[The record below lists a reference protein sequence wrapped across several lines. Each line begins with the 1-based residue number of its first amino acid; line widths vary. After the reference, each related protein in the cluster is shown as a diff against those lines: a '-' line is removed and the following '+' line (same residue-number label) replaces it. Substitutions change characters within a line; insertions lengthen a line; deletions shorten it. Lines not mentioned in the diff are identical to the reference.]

1 MSNAPAASSSLPGRL
16 GRGLLIAGAF
26 TVFGFG
32 ELFDVITSCVD
43 QTCAAGRPVTG
54 PALVPV
60 IAGGLVVVLAA
71 VAVRRRSGPAVT
83 VALALA
89 AAGVVLA
96 VSVGL
101 FALAGHAR
109 PEPRISVAEIAAA
122 LLLTGLTAYR
132 CRAGVALAVAASTAV
147 ALSTGGLRVHSLGFG
162 DVRQAVFVI
171 VWPVAAGWYLRS
183 RTRDQA
189 WRVEAARQQE
199 RLALARDLHDVV
211 AHHVTGMVVQAQA
224 LQHVAQG
231 NLSAVPPALGDIEQ
245 AGVSALAAMQ
255 RMVGA
260 MRESPD
266 AVRRRPVE
274 LRADLEKLVAEGG
287 GGLPVHLDVDGE
299 DSVVPPEIASSMLR
313 VAQEAVT
320 NARRYA
326 REATRIDITVH
337 VGADRLTLTVRD
349 DGRPG
354 AVAAFLQGGGYG
366 LAGMRERVALLA
378 GTFDAGPGPDGW
390 HVRAVIPLPA
400 RTTGPGQ

>member
-1 MSNAPAASSSLPGRL
+1 
-16 GRGLLIAGAF
+16 
-26 TVFGFG
+26 
-32 ELFDVITSCVD
+32 
-43 QTCAAGRPVTG
+43 
-54 PALVPV
+54 
-60 IAGGLVVVLAA
+60 
-71 VAVRRRSGPAVT
+71 
-83 VALALA
+83 
-89 AAGVVLA
+89 
-96 VSVGL
+96 
-101 FALAGHAR
+101 
-109 PEPRISVAEIAAA
+109 
-122 LLLTGLTAYR
+122 
-132 CRAGVALAVAASTAV
+132 
-147 ALSTGGLRVHSLGFG
+147 
-162 DVRQAVFVI
+162 
-171 VWPVAAGWYLRS
+171 
-183 RTRDQA
+183 
-189 WRVEAARQQE
+189 
-199 RLALARDLHDVV
+199 
-211 AHHVTGMVVQAQA
+211 MVVQAQA